1 MGVRSTLGTS
11 RAAAKSPSVSW
22 PALFQDRSWRRSLG
36 AARPSSGMLR
46 RYRRFFAVAA
56 FLVLATPLVAGLVY
70 PDGAAS
76 ILMEGRT
83 PAPAPRAPVDSADW
97 VRFPKQTD
105 AYLQDHI
112 GLRQALLRAHR
123 ELSKPLFGSYKVLM
137 GRGGRMFFLGNEMV
151 LQSAGLI
158 MRDQAVAQTT
168 DLLARMNDELRARGI
183 RFLVA
188 PPPNA
193 SSVYGDDLPVRA
205 QNAGRPTEYDLLLAS
220 LAAKGVRAVDLR
232 PPVKAARAGGS
243 VFYMHDTHWT
253 FRGALAA
260 FNAIVEADSHP
271 DWRLDPNSVL
281 GPPAVRRGG
290 DMARALGLSD
300 EISEYT
306 ESLTLPYGRRI
317 PLPDDDFI
325 ETFDKPG
332 PKILIF
338 GDSLTLDFFP
348 PMLLQ
353 HVGSVIWIH
362 HEYCGFDWRVIDE
375 LRPDEVWWMPGE
387 RILVCQH
394 SPIGFPEAKKGDGED
409 KAPGV
414 SFGRRMRW
422 EDRATVRQ

>member
-1 MGVRSTLGTS
+1 MGVRSTLWTS
-11 RAAAKSPSVSW
+11 RSAARSPSVSW
-22 PALFQDRSWRRSLG
+22 PALFQDRSWRRGLG
-36 AARPSSGMLR
+36 AAQSSSGMLR

-56 FLVLATPLVAGLVY
+56 FLLLAAPLVAGLVY

-97 VRFPKQTD
+97 FRLPKQID

-112 GLRQALLRAHR
+112 GLRQALLHAHR

-137 GRGGRMFFLGNEMV
+137 GRGGRMFYLGNEMV
-151 LQSAGLI
+151 VQSAGLV
-158 MRDQAVAQTT
+158 MRDQAMAQTT

-193 SSVYGDDLPVRA
+193 SSVYTDDLPLRA
-205 QNAGRPTEYDLLLAS
+205 QNTGRPTEYDLLLAN
-220 LAAKGVRAVDLR
+220 LAAKGVPAVDLR
-232 PPVKAARAGGS
+232 PALKNARPGGS
-243 VFYMHDTHWT
+243 LFYMHDTHWS
-253 FRGALAA
+253 FRGALVA

-271 DWRLDPNSVL
+271 DWRIDPSSAL
-281 GPPAVRRGG
+281 RPAVRKGG
-290 DMARALGLSD
+290 DMAKILGLAD
-300 EISEYT
+300 KISEYT
-306 ESLTLPYGRRI
+306 ENLTLPGGRRI
-317 PLPDDDFI
+317 MLPDNDFI
-325 ETFDKPG
+325 QTFDKPG

-362 HEYCGFDWRVIDE
+362 HEYCGFDWRLIDE

-387 RILVCQH
+387 RIFLCQH
-394 SPIGFPEAKKGDGED
+394 WPSGFPQATKGAGEE
-409 KAPGV
+409 KAPMGLV
-414 SFGRRMRW
+414 RPADAL